1 LKVWKWYL
9 SPSQPSPVGRANK
22 NKLKNGSQKVSP
34 TGGDLEGALLMR
46 RSFIIF
52 YALITYALAELTWW
66 AYLLVKAMPSSFAMI
81 MGEGSV
87 FIFVF
92 FVGAYSLHRSI
103 LKERKLQEQKKN
115 FLLSV
120 THELKSP
127 LASIKILLQTIQ
139 KRDLTKQQMLDFIGK
154 SLMDIERLDDMVE
167 NMLLASKIDNR
178 SYTFPK
184 DKFNLSVL
192 VDSIVNRLQ
201 ITKCESNQQ
210 VIDAEIE
217 PKVEIT
223 GDRFA
228 LTSVVTNLIENAIKY
243 SGPCETVAVKLFS
256 KDDKVYLQ
264 VADHGIGIAEQ
275 EKGRIFDKFYRVGS
289 EDTRN
294 TKGTGL
300 GLYIVKEV
308 LDKHQASIK
317 VKDNRPVGSIFE
329 VVFD

>member
-1 LKVWKWYL
+1 MK
-9 SPSQPSPVGRANK
+9 
-22 NKLKNGSQKVSP
+22 
-34 TGGDLEGALLMR
+34 
-46 RSFIIF
+46 RSFVIF
-52 YALITYALAELTWW
+52 YALIIYALAELIWW
-66 AYLLVKAMPSSFAMI
+66 GYLLIKMMPSSFGMI
-81 MGEGSV
+81 MGEGSI
-87 FIFVF
+87 FIVVF

-103 LKERKLQEQKKN
+103 NRERKLQEQKKN

-139 KRDLTKQQMLDFIGK
+139 KRNLTKEQTLNFIGK

-184 DKFNLSVL
+184 DKFSLSVL

-201 ITKCESNQQ
+201 ITKCEGTQQ
-210 VIDAEIE
+210 IIDAEIE
-217 PKVEIT
+217 PKIEIT
-223 GDRFA
+223 GDKFA

-243 SGPCETVAVKLFS
+243 SGPCETVDVKLFS
-256 KDDKVYLQ
+256 KEGKIYLE
-264 VADHGIGIAEQ
+264 VADHGIGIADH
-275 EKGRIFDKFYRVGS
+275 EKNRIFDKFYRVGS

-308 LDKHQASIK
+308 LDKH
-317 VKDNRPVGSIFE
+317 NRPVGSIFE

>member
-1 LKVWKWYL
+1 MNNLK
-9 SPSQPSPVGRANK
+9 
-22 NKLKNGSQKVSP
+22 
-34 TGGDLEGALLMR
+34 
-46 RSFIIF
+46 RSFVIF
-52 YALITYALAELTWW
+52 YALIIYALAELVWW
-66 AYLLVKAMPSSFAMI
+66 GYLLVKMMPSSLAMI
-81 MGEGSV
+81 LGEGSIFIVV
-87 FIFVF
+87 FLA
-92 FVGAYSLHRSI
+92 GAYSLHKSI
-103 LKERKLQEQKKN
+103 NQERKLQEQKKN

-139 KRDLTKQQMLDFIGK
+139 KRDLSKEQVLNFINK

-167 NMLLASKIDNR
+167 NMLLASKIDNQ

-184 DKFNLSVL
+184 DKFSLSVL

-201 ITKCESNQQ
+201 ITKCEGTQQ
-210 VIDAEIE
+210 IIDAEIE
-217 PKVEIT
+217 PKIEIT
-223 GDRFA
+223 GDKFA

-243 SGPCETVAVKLFS
+243 SGPCETVGVKLFS
-256 KDDKVYLQ
+256 KEGRVFLE
-264 VADHGIGIAEQ
+264 VADHGIGIADQ
-275 EKGRIFDKFYRVGS
+275 EKSRIFDKFYRVGS

>member
-1 LKVWKWYL
+1 
-9 SPSQPSPVGRANK
+9 
-22 NKLKNGSQKVSP
+22 
-34 TGGDLEGALLMR
+34 MR

-52 YALITYALAELTWW
+52 YALIIYALTELVWW
-66 AYLLVKAMPSSFAMI
+66 GYLLVKLMPSSLAMI
-81 MGEGSV
+81 TGEGSIFILV
-87 FIFVF
+87 FSI
-92 FVGAYSLHRSI
+92 GAFWLHRSI
-103 LKERKLQEQKKN
+103 KRERKLQEQKKN

-139 KRDLTKQQMLDFIGK
+139 KRTLTKEQAMDFIGK
-154 SLMDIERLDDMVE
+154 ALTDIERLDDMVE

-201 ITKCESNQQ
+201 LTKCDSNQQ

-217 PKVEIT
+217 PKIQIT
-223 GDRFA
+223 GDKFA

-243 SGPCETVAVKLFS
+243 SGPCEIVNVKLFS
-256 KDDKVYLQ
+256 KDGRIVLE
-264 VADHGIGIAEQ
+264 VADHGIGIADS
-275 EKGRIFDKFYRVGS
+275 EKSRIFDKFYRVGS

-308 LDKHQASIK
+308 LEKHEASIK

-329 VVFD
+329 VVFS

>member
-1 LKVWKWYL
+1 
-9 SPSQPSPVGRANK
+9 
-22 NKLKNGSQKVSP
+22 
-34 TGGDLEGALLMR
+34 MR
-46 RSFIIF
+46 KSFIIF
-52 YALITYALAELTWW
+52 YALIIYALTELIWW
-66 AYLLVKAMPSSFAMI
+66 GYLLVKLMPSSLAMI
-81 MGEGSV
+81 TGEGSIFILV
-87 FIFVF
+87 FS
-92 FVGAYSLHRSI
+92 VGAFWLHRSI
-103 LKERKLQEQKKN
+103 KRERKLQEQKKN

-139 KRDLTKQQMLDFIGK
+139 KRTLSKEQAMDFIGK
-154 SLMDIERLDDMVE
+154 ALTDIERLDDLVE
-167 NMLLASKIDNR
+167 NMLLASKIDNQ

-201 ITKCESNQQ
+201 LTKCDSNQQ

-217 PKVEIT
+217 PKIQIT
-223 GDRFA
+223 GDKFA

-243 SGPCETVAVKLFS
+243 SGPCEIVNVKLFS
-256 KDDKVYLQ
+256 KDARIVLE
-264 VADHGIGIAEQ
+264 VADHGIGIADS
-275 EKGRIFDKFYRVGS
+275 EKSRIFDKFYRVGS

-308 LDKHQASIK
+308 LEKHEASIK

-329 VVFD
+329 VVFG

>member
-1 LKVWKWYL
+1 MNNLK
-9 SPSQPSPVGRANK
+9 
-22 NKLKNGSQKVSP
+22 
-34 TGGDLEGALLMR
+34 
-46 RSFIIF
+46 RSFAIF
-52 YALITYALAELTWW
+52 YALIIYAGTQLAWW
-66 AYLLVKAMPSSFAMI
+66 AYSLVKASPGKMGMI
-81 MGEGSV
+81 MSEGSV
-87 FIFVF
+87 FIVVF
-92 FVGAYSLHRSI
+92 FAGAIALHKSI
-103 LKERKLQEQKKN
+103 NRERKLQEQKKN

-139 KRDLTKQQMLDFIGK
+139 KRDLSKEQTLNFIEK

-167 NMLLASKIDNR
+167 NMLLASKIENR

-201 ITKCESNQQ
+201 LTKCEGTQQ
-210 VIDAEIE
+210 IIDAEIE
-217 PKVEIT
+217 PKIQIT
-223 GDRFA
+223 GDKFA

-243 SGPCETVAVKLFS
+243 SGPCETVGVKLFS
-256 KDDKVYLQ
+256 KDAKIFLE
-264 VADHGIGIAEQ
+264 VADHGIGIADE
-275 EKGRIFDKFYRVGS
+275 EKGKIFDRFYRVGS

-317 VKDNRPVGSIFE
+317 VKDNRPAGSIFE

>member
-1 LKVWKWYL
+1 
-9 SPSQPSPVGRANK
+9 
-22 NKLKNGSQKVSP
+22 
-34 TGGDLEGALLMR
+34 MR
-46 RSFIIF
+46 RSFFIF
-52 YALITYALAELTWW
+52 YVLIVYALTELAWW
-66 AYLLVKAMPSSFAMI
+66 GYLLVKLMPSSLGMI
-81 MGEGSV
+81 VGEGSM
-87 FIFVF
+87 FIIVF
-92 FVGAYSLHRSI
+92 FVGAYFLHRSI
-103 LKERKLQEQKKN
+103 MRERKLQEQKKN

-139 KRDLTKQQMLDFIGK
+139 KRHLTKEQMLDFIGK

-184 DKFNLSVL
+184 AKFSLSVL

-201 ITKCESNQQ
+201 ITKCEGTQQ
-210 VIDAEIE
+210 IIDAEIE
-217 PKVEIT
+217 PKIEIT
-223 GDRFA
+223 GDKFA
-228 LTSVVTNLIENAIKY
+228 LTSVVTNLVENAIKY

-256 KDDKVYLQ
+256 KDGKIFLE
-264 VADHGIGIAEQ
+264 VADHGIGIADQ
-275 EKGRIFDKFYRVGS
+275 EKNRIFDKFYRVGS

-308 LDKHQASIK
+308 LDKHNASIK

>member
-1 LKVWKWYL
+1 
-9 SPSQPSPVGRANK
+9 
-22 NKLKNGSQKVSP
+22 
-34 TGGDLEGALLMR
+34 MR
-46 RSFIIF
+46 RTFIIF
-52 YALITYALAELTWW
+52 YALIIYVLTELVWW
-66 AYLLVKAMPSSFAMI
+66 GYLLAKLMPSSLGMI
-81 MGEGSV
+81 MGEGSI

-92 FVGAYSLHRSI
+92 FVGAYWLHKSI
-103 LKERKLQEQKKN
+103 MRERKLQEQKRN

-139 KRDLTKQQMLDFIGK
+139 KRELTKEQTLDFIGK

-167 NMLLASKIDNR
+167 NMLLASKIDNH

-184 DKFNLSVL
+184 AKFNLSVL

-201 ITKCESNQQ
+201 LSKCESNQQ
-210 VIDAEIE
+210 IIDAEIE

-223 GDRFA
+223 GDKFA

-243 SGPCETVAVKLFS
+243 SGPCETVGVKLFL
-256 KDDKVYLQ
+256 KDDRVFLQ
-264 VADHGIGIAEQ
+264 VADHGIGISDH
-275 EKGRIFDKFYRVGS
+275 EKNRIFDKFYRVGS

-329 VVFD
+329 VIFD

>member
-1 LKVWKWYL
+1 
-9 SPSQPSPVGRANK
+9 
-22 NKLKNGSQKVSP
+22 
-34 TGGDLEGALLMR
+34 MR

-52 YALITYALAELTWW
+52 YALIIYALTELIWW
-66 AYLLVKAMPSSFAMI
+66 GYLLVKLMPSSLGMI
-81 MGEGSV
+81 LGEGSI
-87 FIFVF
+87 FIIVF
-92 FVGAYSLHRSI
+92 FVGAYFLHRSI
-103 LKERKLQEQKKN
+103 MRERKLQEQKKN

-139 KRDLTKQQMLDFIGK
+139 KRHLTKEQMLDFIGK

-184 DKFNLSVL
+184 AKFSLSVL

-201 ITKCESNQQ
+201 ITKCEGTQQ
-210 VIDAEIE
+210 IIDAEIE
-217 PKVEIT
+217 PKIEIT
-223 GDRFA
+223 GDKFA
-228 LTSVVTNLIENAIKY
+228 LTSVVTNLVENAIKY

-256 KDDKVYLQ
+256 KDGRIFLE
-264 VADHGIGIAEQ
+264 VADHGIGIADQ
-275 EKGRIFDKFYRVGS
+275 EKNRIFDKFYRVGS

-308 LDKHQASIK
+308 LDKHNASIK
-317 VKDNRPVGSIFE
+317 VKDNRPAGSIFE
-329 VVFD
+329 VIFD

>member
-1 LKVWKWYL
+1 
-9 SPSQPSPVGRANK
+9 
-22 NKLKNGSQKVSP
+22 
-34 TGGDLEGALLMR
+34 MR
-46 RSFIIF
+46 RTFIIF
-52 YALITYALAELTWW
+52 YALIIYALTELIWW
-66 AYLLVKAMPSSFAMI
+66 GYLLAKLMPSSLGMI
-81 MGEGSV
+81 MGEGSI

-92 FVGAYSLHRSI
+92 FVGAYWLHKSI
-103 LKERKLQEQKKN
+103 MRERKLQEQKRN

-139 KRDLTKQQMLDFIGK
+139 KRDLTKEQTLDFIGK

-167 NMLLASKIDNR
+167 NMLLASKIDNQ

-184 DKFNLSVL
+184 AKFNLSVL

-210 VIDAEIE
+210 IIDAEIE
-217 PKVEIT
+217 SKIEIT
-223 GDRFA
+223 GDKFA

-243 SGPCETVAVKLFS
+243 SGPCEVVGVKLFQ
-256 KDDKVYLQ
+256 KEGRVFLQ
-264 VADHGIGIAEQ
+264 VADHGIGIADQ
-275 EKGRIFDKFYRVGS
+275 EKNRIFDKFYRVGS